1 MTSEQQSPTTPA
13 VPPAR
18 TAPAPTPAR
27 TSAPVRTSPAPAVPA
42 ARTAPAPARTE
53 RFTELLA
60 TVIHLLR
67 EVGYDRLTIDTVAAR
82 ARVSKATI
90 YRHWPGKPELV
101 AAALHERHV
110 DRHIPA
116 DTGSLRGDLL
126 EMLRV
131 TAAIC
136 TADSDLIQALT
147 LAMRTAPEL
156 EKLIR
161 HQVMPAGRVLSAAVI
176 VRAAARGE
184 IPPEAGERDLFH
196 DLAPAMVMSRI
207 LSHGLPADDTFLT
220 HLVDQVLL
228 PVLRYHAG

>member
-1 MTSEQQSPTTPA
+1 MTSEQQHATTPA

-18 TAPAPTPAR
+18 TAAASAR
-27 TSAPVRTSPAPAVPA
+27 TSPTPAVPA
-42 ARTAPAPARTE
+42 ARTAPAPARAE
-53 RFTELLA
+53 RFPELLA

-110 DRHIPA
+110 DRRIPA

-161 HQVMPAGRVLSAAVI
+161 HQVMPAGRVLSAAVV

-207 LSHGLPADDTFLT
+207 LAHGLPADDTFLT
-220 HLVDQVLL
+220 ELVDQVLI
-228 PVLRYHAG
+228 PVLRYRAD